1 MLVLMADPAG
11 EKNVGSLGWMPL
23 PGWWM
28 GVRVAS
34 SFGKIL
40 IMADYDFPKHACAC

>member
-1 MLVLMADPAG
+1 MMVLMADPAG

-28 GVRVAS
+28 VDGGQGRK
-34 SFGKIL
+34 FLWKI
-40 IMADYDFPKHACAC
+40 F